1 MGKDSR
7 KDVGLKERDSLLPLI
22 ESYIRY
28 FAAGNSHTSRAKR
41 LDINHFL
48 KFLLSYRGLSSKE
61 KLTLQDCDFS
71 AVQKFIEER
80 LIMNEAPS
88 TVARRLATIK
98 HMGKILS
105 EQVQGFVNPA
115 RGIKPPRTGLAK
127 PKGLNSLEARA
138 ITGHALERYSRKES
152 FIRFRNRVIFEVIL
166 STGLRADEV
175 RLLKMSQIDDALEWI
190 QKVRTK
196 GRQYRNVYINSDL
209 RKLLKEYF
217 VLREKEILK
226 VVSAPKSAFKNRL
239 PVFVSTYGAKTGEPD
254 SFLMGAKTLYR
265 AVNEISKATHL
276 HPHLLRHSFALN
288 LLDSSRDI
296 RLVSQALGHSDVRI
310 TMRYTERR
318 EEEIASALENMAT
331 ANKKSKH

>member
-1 MGKDSR
+1 
-7 KDVGLKERDSLLPLI
+7 
-22 ESYIRY
+22 
-28 FAAGNSHTSRAKR
+28 
-41 LDINHFL
+41 
-48 KFLLSYRGLSSKE
+48 
-61 KLTLQDCDFS
+61 
-71 AVQKFIEER
+71 
-80 LIMNEAPS
+80 MNEAPS

-138 ITGHALERYSRKES
+138 ITGDALERYSRKES